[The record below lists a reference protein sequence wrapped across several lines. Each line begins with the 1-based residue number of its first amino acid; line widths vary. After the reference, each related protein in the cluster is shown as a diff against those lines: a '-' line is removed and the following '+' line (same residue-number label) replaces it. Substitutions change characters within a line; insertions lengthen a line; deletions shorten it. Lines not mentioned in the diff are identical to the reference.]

1 MGQDFPPRPLGL
13 YLHIPFCLS
22 KCDYCSFFSLDYS
35 RAALQTYLEHL
46 HAEIDLYADV
56 LGEEL
61 DTLYFGG
68 GTPSLLSAK
77 AITALCERFRLADD
91 AEITLEINPLQIT
104 SAYLR
109 ELSATRVNRLSLGVQ
124 SLDDAEL
131 AFLGRR
137 HKAGQIPDQ
146 IALLRGYGY
155 RDISL
160 DLIYG
165 LPGSSLQSVKDNL
178 SRYIALQPEHISCY
192 LLTLDDDTPMGKRQ
206 KAEPSLPED
215 DVLAEQ
221 YHAIR
226 LGLIEAGY
234 LQYEISNF
242 AKRSHRSRHNL
253 LYWNSDPWLAL
264 GASAAGWM
272 PPNRYQNA
280 ASLEEYYRDVHAGN
294 RYPHAEP
301 CDARQNAADYAMMR
315 LRLIE
320 GIDLDEYR
328 ARFGEDFIEGRK
340 EAVSSLIG
348 LGLLEQGHN
357 QLSLSAKALFI
368 SNAVIGELI

>member
-1 MGQDFPPRPLGL
+1 MGQDLPPRPLGL

-77 AITALCERFRLADD
+77 EIATLCERFRLADD

-109 ELSATRVNRLSLGVQ
+109 ELSSTPVNRLSLGVQ

-131 AFLGRR
+131 AFMGRR
-137 HKAGQIPDQ
+137 HKAGQIPDKV
-146 IALLRGYGY
+146 ALLRAYGY

-160 DLIYG
+160 DMIYG
-165 LPGSSLQSVKDNL
+165 LPGSTLQSVQENIR
-178 SRYIALQPEHISCY
+178 RYIALEPEHLSCY
-192 LLTLDDDTPMGKRQ
+192 LLTPDDDTPMGKRQ

-215 DVLAEQ
+215 DALAEQ

-226 LGLIEAGY
+226 TGLIEAGY
-234 LQYEISNF
+234 LHYEISNF
-242 AKRSHRSRHNL
+242 ARRNRRSRHNL

-280 ASLEEYYRDVHAGN
+280 ASLDEYYSDVLAGN

-301 CDARQNAADYAMMR
+301 CDTRQNAADYAMMR

-320 GIDLDEYR
+320 GIDLEEYR
-328 ARFGEDFIEGRK
+328 ARFGEDFVEGRK
-340 EAVSSLIG
+340 EAVSRLID
-348 LGLLEQGHN
+348 LGLLEQSRSHIR
-357 QLSLSAKALFI
+357 LSAKALFI